1 MIGVA
6 EGLRTE
12 LEADGIGVTVLCPG
26 LVNTRIWDGARARPE
41 RFGGPRHLPEAIGE
55 RWRSDGMSVEAVGR
69 WGVEALR
76 AGRFFA
82 LMPDD
87 EERAGFLT
95 RRHEEILAGVRYPG
109 R

>member
-1 MIGVA
+1 
-6 EGLRTE
+6 
-12 LEADGIGVTVLCPG
+12 
-26 LVNTRIWDGARARPE
+26 
-41 RFGGPRHLPEAIGE
+41 
-55 RWRSDGMSVEAVGR
+55 MSVEAVGR

-109 R
+109 H